1 MACPIARRGRPA
13 ASWQKGSILQVTSR
27 ARGLGVAAIAAVVLL
42 TSSAASPSPAAA
54 ATPADKVIAVAKAQL
69 GDPWRYGATGPYAFD
84 CSGLVIY
91 SFKTAGYGSVI
102 GNGYYRSAS
111 SLYSWFKSRGKASR
125 YNPQRGDLVVWGS
138 GSHIGI
144 YIGNGYAISTLT
156 SGVRI
161 HGVFAVTASFTAY
174 LHTGMSGTSLTST
187 SSTSVTSIT
196 SQTRYTTANVWL
208 RSGPSTGYTGYGV
221 IPYNTRLVATKTA
234 RDSYGR
240 LWYYA
245 WSSALQR
252 SGWVIGAY
260 TRSA

>member
-1 MACPIARRGRPA
+1 M
-13 ASWQKGSILQVTSR
+13 LQVTSR
-27 ARGLGVAAIAAVVLL
+27 ARGFGVAAIAAVVLL

-102 GNGYYRSAS
+102 GNGYYRSAY
-111 SLYSWFKSRGKASR
+111 SLYSWFKGRGLASR

-138 GSHIGI
+138 GQHIGI

-161 HGVFAVTASFTAY
+161 HGVFAVTAPFTAY
-174 LHTGMSGTSLTST
+174 LHTHMSGTTVSTTSLTST
-187 SSTSVTSIT
+187 SATSIT

-208 RSGPSTGYTGYGV
+208 RSGPSTGYMRYAV

-234 RDSYGR
+234 RDSLGR
-240 LWYYA
+240 LWYFA